1 MMGVSGEIMFRMPLN
16 KNHGL
21 KQQP

>member
-16 KNHGL
+16 KNYGL
-21 KQQP
+21 K